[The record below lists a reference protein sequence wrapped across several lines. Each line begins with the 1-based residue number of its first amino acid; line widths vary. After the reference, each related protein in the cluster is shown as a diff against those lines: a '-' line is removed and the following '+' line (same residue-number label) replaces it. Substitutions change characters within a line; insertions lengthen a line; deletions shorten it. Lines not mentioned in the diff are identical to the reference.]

1 MTTRVRFA
9 PSPTGYLHIGSART
23 ALFNYLYARHTGGK
37 FLLRIE
43 DTDLARSTEE
53 STRSILDG
61 LAWLELDQDE
71 EIVFQSDNADK
82 HRATAKKLLAE
93 GKAYR
98 DFTPKAEPN
107 DANVKDAIKDR
118 ARANQGEKNLRDNP
132 YRDLTA
138 EESNKRAAAGE
149 PFAIRLKV
157 PDVRTGSGSDRV
169 PAVLKTSFE
178 DAVYGLQERD
188 YAETED
194 LVLLRSDGHP
204 LYNLAVVCDDIE
216 MQITHVIRGQDHLTN
231 THKQIL
237 IYEALGITPPTFA
250 HLPLIMAPNKG
261 KLSKR
266 KHGEVVSMTTYR
278 DAGFLAAAFRN
289 FLALLGWSA
298 GEEKEIYSLVELI
311 ETFSLDGIHRSN
323 AVFNFTENDPR
334 KWTDDK
340 AQWMNAEY
348 IRTMPIGE
356 LLPFVKAEL
365 KSAKLWREE
374 YEEQLS
380 VVSGQLSEDADTLQ
394 KPARSKGEMIR
405 TPPSVSSPQ
414 ISKSSSDE
422 MQKTAREQGR
432 YIQPEIGSSEWF
444 ENTINLIR
452 QRFFTLK
459 DFSSQGRAY
468 FSEDYDFDPA
478 AIAKNL
484 TKFPELKTWLPELAD
499 RFEAEFGDSV
509 SSPHVSKGYGEAAN
523 WPPANAG
530 GSDTFTEANIEL
542 VVKAFTEEKGTK
554 LGVIMNGART
564 LITGVAVGPSMLSVF
579 EVIGL
584 ERIIMRLRSHV
595 AWNS

>member
-43 DTDLARSTEE
+43 DTDLARSTDE

-61 LAWLELDQDE
+61 LAWLGFSPDE
-71 EIVFQSDNADK
+71 EIVFQSNNADK
-82 HRATAKKLLAE
+82 HRAAALKLLEE

-98 DFTPKAEPN
+98 DFTPKEQPS
-107 DANVKDAIKDR
+107 DANVKDAIKER
-118 ARANQGEKNLRDNP
+118 ARAQGSEKNMRDNP
-132 YRDLTA
+132 YRTLPR
-138 EESNKRAAAGE
+138 EESDARAAAGE
-149 PFAIRLKV
+149 PFAIRLHV
-157 PDVRTGSGSDRV
+157 PVEGRT
-169 PAVLKTSFE
+169 AFE
-178 DAVYGLQERD
+178 DQVYGVQERD
-188 YAETED
+188 YADTED

-237 IYEALGITPPTFA
+237 IYNALAATPPTFA

-298 GEEKEIYSLVELI
+298 GEEQEIYSMEELI
-311 ETFSLDGIHRSN
+311 AKFSLEGIHRSN

-334 KWTDDK
+334 RWTDDK

-348 IRTMPIGE
+348 IRTMPLAD
-356 LLPFVKAEL
+356 LLPFIKPEL
-365 KSAKLWREE
+365 KAAKLWRDE
-374 YEEQLS
+374 YE
-380 VVSGQLSEDADTLQ
+380 DDDKA
-394 KPARSKGEMIR
+394 
-405 TPPSVSSPQ
+405 
-414 ISKSSSDE
+414 
-422 MQKTAREQGR
+422 
-432 YIQPEIGSSEWF
+432 WF

-478 AIAKNL
+478 AIEKNL
-484 TKFPELKTWLPELAD
+484 NKFPDLRTWLPELAD
-499 RFEAEFGDSV
+499 RFESEFAE
-509 SSPHVSKGYGEAAN
+509 KAY
-523 WPPANAG
+523 
-530 GSDTFTEANIEL
+530 TEENIEIA
-542 VVKAFTEEKGTK
+542 VKAFTEEKGTK

-564 LITGVAVGPSMLSVF
+564 LLTGVAVGPSMLSVF
-579 EVIGL
+579 ETIGL
-584 ERIIMRLRSHV
+584 ERSIMRLRSQV
-595 AWNS
+595 AWS

>member
-1 MTTRVRFA
+1 MTVRVRFA

-23 ALFNYLYARHTGGK
+23 ALFNYLYARNTGGK

-61 LAWLELDQDE
+61 LAWLELDHDE
-71 EIVFQSDNADK
+71 EIVFQSDNADR
-82 HRATAKKLLAE
+82 HRETAKKLLAE

-98 DFTPKAEPN
+98 DFTPKVEATG
-107 DANVKDAIKDR
+107 DVKEGIADR
-118 ARANQGEKNLRDNP
+118 ARAAQGIKNMRDNP
-132 YRDLTA
+132 YRDLSSEKSDA
-138 EESNKRAAAGE
+138 RAAAGE

-157 PDVRTGSGSDRV
+157 PMEGRTAFD
-169 PAVLKTSFE
+169 
-178 DAVYGLQERD
+178 DAVYGIQERD
-188 YAETED
+188 YDDTED

-216 MQITHVIRGQDHLTN
+216 MRITHVIRGQDHLTN
-231 THKQIL
+231 AHKQIL
-237 IYEALGITPPTFA
+237 IYEALGITPPKFA

-298 GEEKEIYSLVELI
+298 GEEQEIYSLEELVSK
-311 ETFSLDGIHRSN
+311 FSLDGIHRSN
-323 AVFNFTENDPR
+323 AVFNFHENDPR
-334 KWTDDK
+334 HWTDDK

-348 IRTMPIGE
+348 IRTMPLE
-356 LLPFVKAEL
+356 DLLPFVKSEL
-365 KSAKLWREE
+365 KAAKLYRDE
-374 YEEQLS
+374 YE
-380 VVSGQLSEDADTLQ
+380 DDDKA
-394 KPARSKGEMIR
+394 
-405 TPPSVSSPQ
+405 
-414 ISKSSSDE
+414 
-422 MQKTAREQGR
+422 
-432 YIQPEIGSSEWF
+432 WF
-444 ENTINLIR
+444 EKTVNLIR

-478 AIAKNL
+478 AIEKNL
-484 TKFPELKTWLPELAD
+484 NKFPDLKTWLPELAD
-499 RFEAEFGDSV
+499 RFDAMDS
-509 SSPHVSKGYGEAAN
+509 
-523 WPPANAG
+523 
-530 GSDTFTEANIEL
+530 FTEPEIEE
-542 VVKAFTEEKGTK
+542 VVKEFTQEKGTK

-564 LITGVAVGPSMLSVF
+564 LLTGVAVGPSMLAVF
-579 EVIGL
+579 ETLGK
-584 ERIIMRLRSHV
+584 ERSILRLRSQI

>member
-23 ALFNYLYARHTGGK
+23 ALFNYLYARHVGGK

-43 DTDLARSTEE
+43 DTDIARSTEE

-61 LAWLELDQDE
+61 LAWLELDHDE
-71 EIVFQSDNADK
+71 DIVFQSDNAEK
-82 HRATAKKLLAE
+82 HRSAARKLLAE

-98 DFTPKAEPN
+98 DFTPKAEPT
-107 DANVKDAIKDR
+107 DQNVKEGIAER
-118 ARANQGEKNLRDNP
+118 ARANQGVKNMRDNP
-132 YRDLTA
+132 YRDLSA
-138 EESNKRAAAGE
+138 DESDTRAAAGE

-157 PDVRTGSGSDRV
+157 AEHGRTAFD
-169 PAVLKTSFE
+169 
-178 DAVYGLQERD
+178 DAVYGIQERE
-188 YAETED
+188 YADTED

-237 IYEALGITPPTFA
+237 IYEALGVTPPTFA

-298 GEEKEIYSLVELI
+298 GEEQEIYSLEELI
-311 ETFSLDGIHRSN
+311 QKFSLEGIHRSN
-323 AVFNFTENDPR
+323 AVFNFHESDPR

-340 AQWMNAEY
+340 AIWMNAEY
-348 IRTMPIGE
+348 IRTMPLE
-356 LLPFVKAEL
+356 DLLPFVKAEL
-365 KSAKLWREE
+365 KAAKLWREE
-374 YEEQLS
+374 YDPEGRALTGS
-380 VVSGQLSEDADTLQ
+380 VASTNAQAFESRTEIAGRPENIALDTLEH
-394 KPARSKGEMIR
+394 G
-405 TPPSVSSPQ
+405 TH
-414 ISKSSSDE
+414 D
-422 MQKTAREQGR
+422 
-432 YIQPEIGSSEWF
+432 WF
-444 ENTINLIR
+444 VHTVDLIR

-459 DFSSQGRAY
+459 DFSAQGRAY

-478 AIAKNL
+478 AVEKNL
-484 TKFPELKTWLPELAD
+484 NKFPDLRSWLPELAD
-499 RFEAEFGDSV
+499 RFEAEFENMPYS
-509 SSPHVSKGYGEAAN
+509 E
-523 WPPANAG
+523 
-530 GSDTFTEANIEL
+530 ENIET

-564 LITGVAVGPSMLSVF
+564 LLTGVAVGPSMLSVF
-579 EVIGL
+579 ETIGL
-584 ERIIMRLRSHV
+584 EKTTMRLRSQV
-595 AWNS
+595 AWSTIR

>member
-61 LAWLELDQDE
+61 LEWLGFAPDE
-71 EIVFQSDNADK
+71 EIVFQSDNAEK
-82 HRATAKKLLAE
+82 HRETARRLLAE

-98 DFTPKAEPN
+98 DFTPKEAPS
-107 DANVKDAIKDR
+107 DANVKDAIKER
-118 ARANQGEKNLRDNP
+118 ARAQGADKNMRDNQ
-132 YRDLTA
+132 YRDLPRD
-138 EESNKRAAAGE
+138 ESDARAAAGE

-157 PDVRTGSGSDRV
+157 TETG
-169 PAVLKTSFE
+169 KTSFE
-178 DAVYGLQERD
+178 DQVYGLQERD
-188 YAETED
+188 HAEIED

-237 IYEALGITPPTFA
+237 IYEALGVAPPTFA

-278 DAGFLAAAFRN
+278 DAGFVPAAFRN

-298 GEEKEIYSLVELI
+298 GEEKEIYSLDELI
-311 ETFSLDGIHRSN
+311 EKFSLDGINRSN
-323 AVFNFTENDPR
+323 AVFNFSPDDPR

-340 AQWMNAEY
+340 AIWMNAEY
-348 IRTMPIGE
+348 IRTMPLDE
-356 LLPFVKAEL
+356 LLPLVKTEL
-365 KSAKLWREE
+365 KANKLWREE
-374 YEEQLS
+374 YEDDAT
-380 VVSGQLSEDADTLQ
+380 GQNRLRERAASTVEVGSA
-394 KPARSKGEMIR
+394 EWY
-405 TPPSVSSPQ
+405 V
-414 ISKSSSDE
+414 
-422 MQKTAREQGR
+422 KTVD
-432 YIQPEIGSSEWF
+432 
-444 ENTINLIR
+444 LIR
-452 QRFFTLK
+452 ARFFTLK
-459 DFSSQGRAY
+459 DLSTQGRAY
-468 FSEDYDFDPA
+468 FSEDFDFDPA

-484 TKFPELKTWLPELAD
+484 TKFPDLKIWLPELAD
-499 RFEAEFGDSV
+499 RFEAEFGEDSV
-509 SSPHVSKGYGEAAN
+509 SSPHVSKGSAALPFN
-523 WPPANAG
+523 
-530 GSDTFTEANIEL
+530 EENIEI

-564 LITGVAVGPSMLSVF
+564 LLTGVAVGPSMLSVF

-584 ERIIMRLRSHV
+584 ERTLMRLRSQV
-595 AWNS
+595 AWNL

>member
-23 ALFNYLYARHTGGK
+23 ALFNYLYARQTGGK

-61 LAWLELDQDE
+61 LAWLELDYDE
-71 EIVFQSDNADK
+71 EIVFQSNNADK
-82 HRATAKKLLAE
+82 HRETARKLLAE

-98 DFTPKAEPN
+98 DFTPKAEPS

-118 ARANQGEKNLRDNP
+118 ARAAHGEKNMRDNP
-132 YRDLTA
+132 YRDLSA
-138 EESNKRAAAGE
+138 EESNARVAMGE

-157 PDVRTGSGSDRV
+157 AETG
-169 PAVLKTSFE
+169 KTSFE

-216 MQITHVIRGQDHLTN
+216 MSITHVIRGQDHLTN
-231 THKQIL
+231 THKQVL
-237 IYEALGITPPTFA
+237 IYEALGVTPPTFA

-298 GEEKEIYSLVELI
+298 GEEKEIYSLAELVQK
-311 ETFSLDGIHRSN
+311 FSLDGIHRSN

-334 KWTDDK
+334 RWTDDK

-348 IRTMPIGE
+348 IRTMPISE
-356 LLPFVKAEL
+356 LMPFIKPEL

-374 YEEQLS
+374 YEDDDK
-380 VVSGQLSEDADTLQ
+380 V
-394 KPARSKGEMIR
+394 
-405 TPPSVSSPQ
+405 
-414 ISKSSSDE
+414 
-422 MQKTAREQGR
+422 
-432 YIQPEIGSSEWF
+432 WF

-459 DFSSQGRAY
+459 DFSTQGRAY
-468 FSEDYDFDPA
+468 LSEDYDFDPA
-478 AIAKNL
+478 AIEKNL
-484 TKFPELKTWLPELAD
+484 SKFPDLKTWLPDLAD
-499 RFEAEFGDSV
+499 RLEAEFGV
-509 SSPHVSKGYGEAAN
+509 GPQAA
-523 WPPANAG
+523 
-530 GSDTFTEANIEL
+530 SLRVYDETNIEG
-542 VVKAFTEEKGTK
+542 VIKAFTEEKGTK

-564 LITGVAVGPSMLSVF
+564 LLTGVAVGPSMLSVF
-579 EVIGL
+579 ETIGL
-584 ERIIMRLRSHV
+584 ERTIMRLRSQV
-595 AWNS
+595 VWN